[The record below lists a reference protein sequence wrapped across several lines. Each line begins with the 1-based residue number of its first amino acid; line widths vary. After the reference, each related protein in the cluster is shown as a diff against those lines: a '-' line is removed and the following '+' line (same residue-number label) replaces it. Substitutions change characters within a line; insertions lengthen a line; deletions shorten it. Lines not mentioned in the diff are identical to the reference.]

1 MIEDITNDLIN
12 EEPTFEEF
20 SERLIGQ
27 FKEADHF
34 YIIHYCKKRDEI
46 EERRCYWDEKS
57 KIWLTSKNKIAITC
71 VALDNEEHTID
82 GYRTFTNIFTIKG
95 YTPKVKTSEEIH

>member
-1 MIEDITNDLIN
+1 MIEDLKKYT
-12 EEPTFEEF
+12 EEQEPTFEEF

-27 FKEADHF
+27 FKKADHF
-34 YIIHYCKKRDEI
+34 YIVYYCKKRDEV

-57 KIWLTSKNKIAITC
+57 KIWITKAGKIAITC

>member
-95 YTPKVKTSEEIH
+95 YQPKVETSEGVH

>member
-34 YIIHYCKKRDEI
+34 YIIHYCKKRDSI

-57 KIWLTSKNKIAITC
+57 KIWLTKDDKIAITC

-95 YTPKVKTSEEIH
+95 YKPKVETSEGVH